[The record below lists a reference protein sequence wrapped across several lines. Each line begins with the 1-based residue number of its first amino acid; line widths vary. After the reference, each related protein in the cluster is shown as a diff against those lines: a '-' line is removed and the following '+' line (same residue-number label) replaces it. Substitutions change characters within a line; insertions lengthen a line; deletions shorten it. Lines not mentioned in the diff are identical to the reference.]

1 MAKLDATCQG
11 RDIEWHWVKGHAGH
25 PGNEMADQLA
35 NQGADETLKN
45 PNQLLQSLK
54 IKNLNLTGF

>member
-1 MAKLDATCQG
+1 MALG
-11 RDIEWHWVKGHAGH
+11 KGHAGH